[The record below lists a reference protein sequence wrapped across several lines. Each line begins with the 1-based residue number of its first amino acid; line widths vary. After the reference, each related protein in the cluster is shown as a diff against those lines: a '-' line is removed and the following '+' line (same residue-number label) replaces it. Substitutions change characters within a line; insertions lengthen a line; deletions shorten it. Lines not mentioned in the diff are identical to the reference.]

1 MKGFIFVLDFLS
13 NHNFIVVG
21 QDCFFDVISCITSP
35 GRPTI
40 FIMMSLS
47 GINPA
52 SLIIFLAK
60 SMILTGAPYQNIDL
74 APLPIA
80 PASSTNWQASG
91 MVMKYLI
98 ISGCVIVTGPPLL
111 FVC

>member
-21 QDCFFDVISCITSP
+21 RDCFEVSLSNSP
-35 GRPTI
+35 WQLLSGRSPTI

-60 SMILTGAPYQNIDL
+60 SMILTGFTYQICRSR
-74 APLPIA
+74 PPA
-80 PASSTNWQASG
+80 PASSTNWQELQEWS
-91 MVMKYLI
+91 
-98 ISGCVIVTGPPLL
+98 
-111 FVC
+111 